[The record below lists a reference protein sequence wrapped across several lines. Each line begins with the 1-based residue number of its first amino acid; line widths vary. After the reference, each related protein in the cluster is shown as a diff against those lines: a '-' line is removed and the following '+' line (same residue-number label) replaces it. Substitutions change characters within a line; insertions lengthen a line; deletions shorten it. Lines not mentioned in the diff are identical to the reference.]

1 MSYKYITILTMF
13 AIESK
18 ICVSINIYG
27 DLMYHIIV
35 NPQGGKGK
43 SIKALKIVEE
53 TLKNN
58 AIQYEV
64 HKTMY
69 AGHATEI
76 AAELSQTPD
85 TKILMMGGDGSF
97 NEILNGIQNFENV
110 TLGFI
115 PCGTGNDFVRASG
128 HPTKTKDA
136 LNVILK
142 GNESYL
148 DFIQLDGLRCLN
160 VLGAG
165 MDVDVLLKYATMKP
179 FHGKVKYY
187 ASLFYT
193 LAHTRWHNLRI
204 SLDGGAPMERNVFM
218 IGIGNGKCIGG
229 GMPICPNAVV
239 DDGVLSVVIVNE
251 MKKSRIPIELPGFL
265 SGKHVRKYYSEQY
278 EAKDIV
284 IEVLDDSKFEA
295 DGEIFDARTIHCK
308 VVPNTLRVFR

>member
-1 MSYKYITILTMF
+1 
-13 AIESK
+13 
-18 ICVSINIYG
+18 
-27 DLMYHIIV
+27 MYDIIV
-35 NPQGGKGK
+35 NPLGGKGK
-43 SIKALKIVEE
+43 AAKALKTVE
-53 TLKNN
+53 TILSKNN
-58 AIQYEV
+58 VDYTI

-69 AGHATEI
+69 SGHATEI
-76 AAELSQTPD
+76 ARELSKKPD

-97 NEILNGIQNFENV
+97 NEILNGIENFENV

-115 PCGTGNDFVRASG
+115 PCGTGNDFVRASK
-128 HPTKTKDA
+128 HPKKIEDA
-136 LNVILK
+136 LKIILD
-142 GNESYL
+142 GHESYI

-193 LAHTRWHNLRI
+193 LAHTKWHKLRI
-204 SLDGGAPMERNVFM
+204 SLDGGKPMDKSVFM

-229 GMPICPNAVV
+229 GMPICPNAEV
-239 DDGVLSVVIVNE
+239 DDGKLSVVIVNE

-265 SGKHVRKYYSEQY
+265 SGKHVTKYYSEQFD
-278 EAKDIV
+278 AKEIT

-295 DGEIFDARTIHCK
+295 DGEIFDAHTIHCK
-308 VVPNTLRVFR
+308 VVSNTLKVFR